1 MKYTVPRFQFKATC
15 TEVTGMSQRCFTDYA
30 LSKQK
35 HRVGLALI
43 LVKSTST
50 IDLWHRA
57 SKTQVFCYLKAKQR
71 PWECMFQNADVHCSK
86 TSSECLP
93 FSLIQAM
100 ASLSTGHQQKP
111 PGSQERKQWADAWVS
126 TLELKAF
133 YTIFFPFCEHFI
145 TRPGRLM

>member
-35 HRVGLALI
+35 HRVGLALV

-57 SKTQVFCYLKAKQR
+57 SNTQVFCYLKAKQR
-71 PWECMFQNADVHCSK
+71 PWECMFQNADMHYSK
-86 TSSECLP
+86 ASSECLP

-111 PGSQERKQWADAWVS
+111 PRSQERKQWADARVS
-126 TLELKAF
+126 TSELKAF
-133 YTIFFPFCEHFI
+133 YTIFFPILWTLHN
-145 TRPGRLM
+145 